1 MLYRWLDKLN
11 HYIAKPRMIMG
22 YKNNNGLYVAN
33 TRISNTVDIISA
45 DNLIIADNVYIGPYN
60 YIEASHKITIG
71 TGCQITSFI
80 SITSHSSH
88 NSIRLYGAHYIE
100 HNANHFAYVVG
111 EIIIGEYTFIGPH
124 SLIMPKTKIGKGSIV
139 SAYSLVKGEFPDF
152 SILAGNPA
160 MRIGDT
166 RDMDNKQL
174 ERYPELRA
182 YYEEWAK

>member
-1 MLYRWLDKLN
+1 
-11 HYIAKPRMIMG
+11 
-22 YKNNNGLYVAN
+22 
-33 TRISNTVDIISA
+33 
-45 DNLIIADNVYIGPYN
+45 
-60 YIEASHKITIG
+60 
-71 TGCQITSFI
+71 
-80 SITSHSSH
+80 
-88 NSIRLYGAHYIE
+88 
-100 HNANHFAYVVG
+100 
-111 EIIIGEYTFIGPH
+111 
-124 SLIMPKTKIGKGSIV
+124 MPKTKIGKGSIV